1 MVKNW
6 TNWIAV
12 IKIPDPKKPKTEEG
26 EGIRQV
32 PMRKIIVVVQRMGE
46 YVPSVPSG
54 SHGLLEHTLTIDH
67 CTGDKWYMFRFFEKK
82 TPRPRTRWPKRR
94 LPPVVRMTF
103 TTKSLDDD
111 EFDLYLDRRYE

>member
-1 MVKNW
+1 
-6 TNWIAV
+6 
-12 IKIPDPKKPKTEEG
+12 
-26 EGIRQV
+26 
-32 PMRKIIVVVQRMGE
+32 MRKIIVVVQRMGE

-67 CTGDKWYMFRFFEKK
+67 CTGDKWYMFRRVPFFYFASRMFEVSFDIPDSSKKK